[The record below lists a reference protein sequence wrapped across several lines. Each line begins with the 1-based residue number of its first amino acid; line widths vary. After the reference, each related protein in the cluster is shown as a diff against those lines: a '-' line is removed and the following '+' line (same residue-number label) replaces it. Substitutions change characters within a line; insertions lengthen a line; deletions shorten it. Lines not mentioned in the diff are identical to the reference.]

1 MFRSVATI
9 TAGEITMKSIMPK
22 LLVAFAALFILS
34 ACEAEVGSKEWCD
47 EIKQK
52 DKGDV
57 TASQAADFAKHCVFG
72 GAK

>member
-1 MFRSVATI
+1 MFRSGATI

-52 DKGDV
+52 DKGDG
-57 TASQAADFAKHCVFG
+57 TASQAAGFAKHCVFG

>member
-1 MFRSVATI
+1 
-9 TAGEITMKSIMPK
+9 MPK

-57 TASQAADFAKHCVFG
+57 TASQAA
-72 GAK
+72 